1 MHTIYG
7 RNMHDVIPEAMESI
21 INWGKPRGHMTE
33 SIGPVSMQ
41 VTQPLE
47 RLSYG
52 TDYDL
57 NPFAAL
63 ATALWVIG
71 GRNDVEFLHRFDAYK
86 PGISDDDKVLHG
98 AYGHRIRGHFHT
110 VTDAGISGT
119 IDQLKSTIQMLRP
132 DSRPN
137 VVVMSLW
144 NACADMG
151 LQSNNLPAATQLFF
165 SFSHQQR
172 LDMMVVY
179 SYADIFDLRMDAISF
194 SMLQQFIAHSLPVP
208 IGHMTIVANC
218 LGVETKALKII
229 KDLPKEIHPKN
240 PYYKS
245 MDLCHLPIIDSDE
258 WLLELNMFLDEGPV
272 MGIRDPFFR
281 HVAAPMWQA
290 WDVYKSTS
298 GCDVTCIREALT
310 IVSRIRATD
319 WKEATTEWLL
329 RKIDERT

>member
-7 RNMHDVIPEAMESI
+7 RNMHDVIPETMEEL

-33 SIGPVSMQ
+33 IIGPVSMQ

-71 GRNDVEFLHRFDAYK
+71 GRNDVALLSRFDAYK
-86 PGISDDDKVLHG
+86 PGTSDDGKVLHG
-98 AYGHRIRGHFHT
+98 AYGRRAREHFYT
-110 VTDAGISGT
+110 ITNTGVSGT
-119 IDQLKSTIQMLRP
+119 IDQVKSTIQMLRP
-132 DSRPN
+132 ESRPN
-137 VVVMSLW
+137 VIVMSLW
-144 NACADMG
+144 DACADMG
-151 LQSNNLPAATQLFF
+151 LQSKNLPAATQLFF

-172 LDMMVVY
+172 LNMMVVY
-179 SYADIFDLRMDAISF
+179 SYADIFDLRIDAISF
-194 SMLQQFIAHSLPVP
+194 SMLQQFIAHSLPAS

-229 KDLPKEIHPKN
+229 KDLPKKIHPDN
-240 PYYKS
+240 PYNKN
-245 MDLCHLPIIDSDE
+245 MDLYSFPMIDSNE
-258 WLLELNMFLDEGPV
+258 WLSELAMFLDEGPV
-272 MGIRDPFFR
+272 MGMRDPFFR
-281 HVAAPMWQA
+281 HVATPMWQA

-298 GCDVTCIREALT
+298 GSDVTGAAEALD

-319 WKEATTEWLL
+319 WKETTTEWILG
-329 RKIDERT
+329 KIDERT